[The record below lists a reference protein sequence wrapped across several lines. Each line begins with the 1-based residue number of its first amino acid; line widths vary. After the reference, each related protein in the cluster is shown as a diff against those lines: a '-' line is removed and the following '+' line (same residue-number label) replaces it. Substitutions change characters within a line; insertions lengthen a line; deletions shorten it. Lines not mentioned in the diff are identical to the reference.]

1 MNENLNQRID
11 KLTESIDLLVDAP
24 SLTTE
29 PEKQEFVQCFIDT
42 LSGYP
47 KPQHSK
53 DEPTPRPEYVG
64 AYMYVSIARCSV
76 KLAQF
81 GFMPYDK
88 AFEVAGGCLEAALS
102 LLTD

>member
-1 MNENLNQRID
+1 MNETLNQCTD
-11 KLTESIDLLVDAP
+11 KLTNCIDLLVDAP

-29 PEKQEFVQCFIDT
+29 AEKQEFAQCFIDT
-42 LSGYP
+42 LCGYE
-47 KPQHSK
+47 KPQRNKNES
-53 DEPTPRPEYVG
+53 TPRPECVG

-81 GFMPYDK
+81 GFMPYEK